1 MTQIGQ
7 DINRA
12 ARLLKEGRLVAIP
25 TETVYGL
32 GADASN
38 LKALQVLYALKGR
51 PGNHPVIVHLRSFDQ
66 ISDWASQ
73 VPPLAERLAHHFW
86 PGPITMIFR
95 KQPHVL
101 AQITGGQDTVAIRI
115 PRHELTLALLE
126 AFGGG
131 LAAPSANKFGR
142 LSPTSATAVA
152 NEFGDQVAYIL
163 DGGFCDVGIESTII
177 DLTADI
183 PRILRPGMVSQ
194 ERLAEIAGDVTFST
208 TPTGVRAPGT
218 LKSHYSPSTPLQ
230 LAARDQIEPLVLE
243 MKQDSL
249 EAAVLSFQQP
259 YRGEKHWIVAADD
272 PESYARS
279 LYTNL
284 RNLDSLNCD
293 RIIVERVPED
303 DSWSGI
309 RDRLERASYRED

>member
-1 MTQIGQ
+1 MPFIGR
-7 DINRA
+7 DIHTA

-38 LKALQVLYALKGR
+38 LDALKQLYALKGR
-51 PGNHPVIVHLRSFDQ
+51 PGNHPVIVHIRSVDQ
-66 ISDWASQ
+66 LSSWASHI
-73 VPPLAERLAHHFW
+73 PPLAERLANHFW

-101 AQITGGQDTVAIRI
+101 AQVTGGQDTVAVRI

-126 AFGGG
+126 EFEGG

-152 NEFGDQVAYIL
+152 NEFGGQVSYIL
-163 DGGFCDVGIESTII
+163 DGGSCDVGIESTII
-177 DLTADI
+177 DLSTDV

-194 ERLAEIAGDVTFST
+194 EMLTAVAEDIVFSSSPT
-208 TPTGVRAPGT
+208 TVRAPGT
-218 LKSHYSPSTPLQ
+218 LKSHYSPSTPVQ
-230 LAARDQIEPLVLE
+230 LATKDQIVDLVSA
-243 MKQDSL
+243 MKQDSQ
-249 EAAVLSFQQP
+249 EAAVLSFQSP
-259 YRGEKHWIVAADD
+259 NGGETHWIVAECD
-272 PESYARS
+272 PEGYARS

-293 RIIVERVPED
+293 RIIVEKVPED